1 MATEPLAQ
9 IGKTNVQSLEP
20 APDWRL
26 GTRIA
31 FRFVFAYFVLY
42 IFPFPL
48 GRLPYT
54 DYPAEKYQAL
64 WDKIVPW
71 VGKHVLH
78 LGYGV
83 VIAFTGSGNR
93 IYDYIQLLCFFLL
106 AAFATV
112 VWSLVDRRRTNYR
125 QLNRW
130 LRFYVRITL
139 AGTMIGYGSYK
150 VIQSQFPPPT
160 LYRLLEP
167 YGQSPPMTLLWTLMG
182 ASKSYNLLPALLK

>member
-1 MATEPLAQ
+1 M
-9 IGKTNVQSLEP
+9 
-20 APDWRL
+20 
-26 GTRIA
+26 
-31 FRFVFAYFVLY
+31 
-42 IFPFPL
+42 
-48 GRLPYT
+48 
-54 DYPAEKYQAL
+54 
-64 WDKIVPW
+64 
-71 VGKHVLH
+71 LH

-150 VIQSQFPPPT
+150 VIQSQFPRPHFI
-160 LYRLLEP
+160 
-167 YGQSPPMTLLWTLMG
+167 GCWNPMG
-182 ASKSYNLLPALLK
+182 NPRR